1 MAIRRGLGCA
11 ILRQRS
17 EAGGHEMTITRRWT
31 KRQFLAGA
39 LAAPF
44 LARAASAQAYPAKPV
59 RVVVPFPPGG
69 GADTTAR
76 ILFQKL
82 GERLGQQFVID
93 NRGGAGG
100 THRGCGRRQSAARRL
115 HAAARWHRPRHQSVA
130 LRQSHLRR
138 RQGLPCGL
146 PRLAGHQLPARQQRR
161 PGENRQPTSWRSARQ
176 RRRPRLGLVR
186 QRHRAA
192 SGAGNVQASAPASR

>member
-1 MAIRRGLGCA
+1 
-11 ILRQRS
+11 
-17 EAGGHEMTITRRWT
+17 MTITRRWT

-100 THRGCGRRQSAARRL
+100 SIGAAVVAKAPPDGYTLLHDGTGHAINPSLYGNLTYDAGKDFDAIFLASLVTNFLLVNNDVPVKTVSDIVALGKASAAGL
-115 HAAARWHRPRHQSVA
+115 DWASSGNGTVQHLA
-130 LRQSHLRR
+130 LEMFKQRTGIKVNHVPYR
-138 RQGLPCGL
+138 GG
-146 PRLAGHQLPARQQRR
+146 GPAL
-161 PGENRQPTSWRSARQ
+161 ND
-176 RRRPRLGLVR
+176 
-186 QRHRAA
+186 
-192 SGAGNVQASAPASR
+192 